1 MAELKS
7 IMYQMV
13 LAGVIGCLLV
23 VGLYQLFTFVYNLF

>member
-13 LAGVIGCLLV
+13 LAGVIGYLLV
-23 VGLYQLFTFVYNLF
+23 VGLYQLFSFIYNLF